1 MKDDKKNIA
10 HKQYPNSR
18 ASFRKS
24 STSCFNSDKVSMMEI
39 RNVVCVLHGYSR
51 EEVTASAYLIPV
63 LSGFPSS
70 FSSGCSALIVPIIRA
85 SILSSVIVFPTARA
99 AIGRSPRVNSWC
111 WSMWP
116 CYREISCDPL
126 STELHSACMLC
137 CFLGIIY
144 IFKVYTGKS
153 LLNV

>member
-116 CYREISCDPL
+116 FVIEKSAVILCPPSSIPL
-126 STELHSACMLC
+126 ACFVASLASSTFS
-137 CFLGIIY
+137 
-144 IFKVYTGKS
+144 KYTQA
-153 LLNV
+153 NPY